1 MLDVGI
7 DSAYNLYGEHKF
19 ITEDEVMAFMQH
31 ENIYI
36 ADQHR
41 KVIDAKDSS

>member
-1 MLDVGI
+1 MLDVGL

-19 ITEDEVMAFMQH
+19 ITEDDVITFMQH
-31 ENIYI
+31 EDIYT

-41 KVIDAKDSS
+41 KAIDAKD